1 MLAYEV
7 LGFSMTPDHVCAMT
21 LYSCA
26 LPTIPFLM
34 LPFFPSEPPVSLLH
48 VVHHS
53 ISYYTKI
60 PSPLRCLSS
69 FMSYGYT
76 YKCTQIEDKSF

>member
-7 LGFSMTPDHVCAMT
+7 LGFIMASYHVCAMT

-34 LPFFPSEPPVSLLH
+34 FPFFP
-48 VVHHS
+48 
-53 ISYYTKI
+53 
-60 PSPLRCLSS
+60 
-69 FMSYGYT
+69 
-76 YKCTQIEDKSF
+76 